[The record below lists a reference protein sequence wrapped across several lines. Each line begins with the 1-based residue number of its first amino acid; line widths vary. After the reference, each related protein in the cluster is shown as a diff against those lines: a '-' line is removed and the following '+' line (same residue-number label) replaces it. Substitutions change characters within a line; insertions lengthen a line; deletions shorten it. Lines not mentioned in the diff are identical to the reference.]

1 MLATDRR
8 DWRHV
13 ALDPNQARR
22 FHDCG
27 LQLIAEAGLSPFVE
41 HVNGESQ
48 LVLPQFVA
56 NGRTFDFAVVDVNHR
71 FDRVFP
77 DLIYLGR
84 LLLPASVV
92 YIDDYQL
99 PAIRKACDFCLR
111 NLDWSFKRFPQP
123 TLTINGQ
130 SCAPL
135 RTLTPARSITSW
147 TSNLGTRRNAG
158 AGCQQSRHVTTD
170 ASRRPLPA
178 HGRCDS
184 SRRPPARRGKLLSA
198 PELVLRSY
206 SGNHELGTSTLMRR
220 SA

>member
-111 NLDWSFKRFPQP
+111 NLDWSLKKNSPAYPYHQW
-123 TLTINGQ
+123 
-130 SCAPL
+130 AVM
-135 RTLTPARSITSW
+135 RTAANPDTGSFDYF
-147 TSNLGTRRNAG
+147 
-158 AGCQQSRHVTTD
+158 VD
-170 ASRRPLPA
+170 F
-178 HGRCDS
+178 
-184 SRRPPARRGKLLSA
+184 
-198 PELVLRSY
+198 
-206 SGNHELGTSTLMRR
+206 
-220 SA
+220 